1 MSFTLSE
8 KARIRYHMGYAGTAM
23 APSLSA
29 GVPIPLQTMFLLESA
44 LNMVLPDAEEIVRVL
59 VSRLD
64 QTDEAI
70 FQCQIRM
77 QAESVDGIK
86 LRANEA
92 DSLEREYLRQAARLS
107 DVLHVPLYPFSARF
121 ANINS
126 LVPGIQT
133 GMIGVS

>member
-1 MSFTLSE
+1 MAFSPTE
-8 KARIRYHMGYAGTAM
+8 KARIRYHMGYANTSLA
-23 APSLSA
+23 ASLSA

-44 LNMVLPDAEEIVRVL
+44 LGLVIAEGEEIVRTL
-59 VSRLD
+59 VARLD

-77 QAESVDGIK
+77 QAESVDGIH
-86 LRANEA
+86 LRRDEA
-92 DSLEREYLRQAARLS
+92 DALEREYLRQAARLS
-107 DVLHVPLYPFSARF
+107 DTLHVPLYPFAARF

-126 LVPGIQT
+126 LVPGTQV